1 MQLDDFIQD
10 LARGAG
16 EIIKSRYGAI
26 NAWRAKSDRG
36 DLVTEADEQSEAYVM
51 KRITSEF
58 PRDHILSEE
67 IGGAGGEGERTWIID
82 PIDGTRNFAIGVPFF
97 CVSIGVAVAG
107 AVEAGAIYDPI
118 HDEMF
123 FARRGHGAYLNGE
136 PIHVSAD
143 DTLEDALV
151 AVSWVR
157 LKVDGSRYI
166 RLMDEISRE
175 TSYFRRLGSA
185 ALMLAYVACGRF
197 HCFVQGGLN
206 PWDVAAGVVLIE
218 EAGGVV
224 TDFYGKPI
232 DIRNKSIE
240 ILAAN
245 PPIHSLLLKKLGG
258 GTR

>member
-1 MQLDDFIQD
+1 VQLHDFLQD

-16 EIIKSRYGAI
+16 DILRDRYHTAKT
-26 NAWRAKSDRG
+26 WRTKTDRG
-36 DLVTEADEQSEAYVM
+36 DLVTEVDELAEQYIV
-51 KRITSEF
+51 KRISAEF
-58 PRDHILSEE
+58 PQDHILSEE
-67 IGGAGGEGERTWIID
+67 CGAVGGDGERTWIID
-82 PIDGTRNFAIGVPFF
+82 PIDGTRNYAIGIPFF
-97 CVSIGVAVAG
+97 CVSIGVASGGVVQAG
-107 AVEAGAIYDPI
+107 AVYDPL

-123 FARRGHGAYLNGE
+123 VAGRGEGAWLNGE
-136 PIHVSAD
+136 PIVVSAD

-166 RLMDEISRE
+166 RLMDELSRE

-206 PWDVAAGVVLIE
+206 PWDVAASLVLIE

-224 TDFYGKPI
+224 TDFHGRPI
-232 DIRNKSIE
+232 DIRNKNVE

-245 PPIHSLLLKKLGG
+245 PHIHSVLVEKLTGK
-258 GTR
+258 R